1 MPFDIRENFCIFAFA
16 NIRIKKMT
24 PETIHTRVVPTLQA
38 SLWTIAL
45 FIGTVS
51 FQSIDNP
58 VLVKLISVFIIFL
71 VFIWESAIMFLDI
84 KNANP
89 SKNFDGEV
97 LGINSRLFFIIPV
110 PFIVGVLYYAYPD
123 MNILFYL
130 LLPIMGW
137 IKWECSSFANNI
149 HTHFVDIKP
158 TFIPNKINE

>member
-1 MPFDIRENFCIFAFA
+1 MA
-16 NIRIKKMT
+16 

-38 SLWTIAL
+38 VLWTIAL
-45 FIGTVS
+45 FIATVS
-51 FQSIDNP
+51 FQRIGNP

-89 SKNFDGEV
+89 DKNFDGEV
-97 LGINSRLFFIIPV
+97 LGINSRLFFIL
-110 PFIVGVLYYAYPD
+110 PFPFVVGVLYYVYPD

-130 LLPIMGW
+130 LLMTMGW
-137 IKWECSSFANNI
+137 LKWECASFSNNI
-149 HTHFVDIKP
+149 QTHFVDIKP

>member
-1 MPFDIRENFCIFAFA
+1 
-16 NIRIKKMT
+16 MT
-24 PETIHTRVVPTLQA
+24 PETIHTKIVPTMQTV
-38 SLWTIAL
+38 LWTIAL

-51 FQSIDNP
+51 FQNIENP
-58 VLVKLISVFIIFL
+58 ILVKLISVFIIFL

-89 SKNFDGEV
+89 GKNFDGEV
-97 LGINSRLFFIIPV
+97 LGINSRLFFIIPI
-110 PFIVGVLYYAYPD
+110 PFIIGAFYFAYPQH
-123 MNILFYL
+123 NFLFYIL
-130 LLPIMGW
+130 ILIMGW